1 MKDLLTAD
9 DVLSDIEFELVQG
22 AVSQDDLGQSIQV
35 VRQYQNKVRG
45 EVLQALRRAGGSRK
59 VVTLLFQINEM
70 LITLS
75 QETAAAV
82 QSLRVDLRKVARMS
96 QVASPAAT
104 TASISATGEDVDA
117 SVETDVAA
125 LNRMAE
131 DLDWQPPAEVVGA
144 MRAKALLIEME
155 LQPADIPII
164 GGLVQRLRIALHN
177 LALFYVRRLARR
189 QTEINQTYSDWILR
203 LIPMCRY
210 QQEQIDLLGARVAS
224 LEARLAELDEGISTS
239 VAS

>member
-1 MKDLLTAD
+1 MKDLLTAN

-45 EVLQALRRAGGSRK
+45 EVLQALRQAGGSRK
-59 VVTLLFQINEM
+59 VVTRLFQINEM

-125 LNRMAE
+125 LGQMAE

-144 MRAKALLIEME
+144 MRAKTLLIEMGV
-155 LQPADIPII
+155 QPAGIPII

-189 QTEINQTYSDWILR
+189 QTEINQTYGDWILR

-210 QQEQIDLLGARVAS
+210 QQKQIDLLGARVAS
-224 LEARLAELDEGISTS
+224 LEARLAESDEGISTF